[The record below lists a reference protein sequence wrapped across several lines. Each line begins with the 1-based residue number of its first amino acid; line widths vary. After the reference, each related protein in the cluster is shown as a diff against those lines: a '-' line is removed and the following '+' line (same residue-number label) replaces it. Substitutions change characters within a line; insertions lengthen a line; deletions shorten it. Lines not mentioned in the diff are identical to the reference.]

1 MEQRELVK
9 GAFIATHR
17 RCIPGKEAEYMP
29 LFHAFCSAQEEG
41 DSAEEQR
48 LRALMLPL
56 QETVGVE
63 AYSNVVVNLGR
74 DFALDTLLRGS
85 SYTAACY
92 LGLCGTGTKAA
103 ADTQASHAGWSEVGG
118 ANAPAYTGDRKTIT
132 FNAASGQSITH
143 TAVTYA
149 FTSGGTV
156 AGSFLN
162 LGGSATKDSTT
173 ATLFSAGNFTGG
185 DKVVASSDTIDV
197 TYTLN
202 G

>member
-1 MEQRELVK
+1 MEQKELVK
-9 GAFIATHR
+9 GAFVAAHR

-29 LFHAFCSAQEEG
+29 LFNQFVEFQERGDDEGARRVRAQ
-41 DSAEEQR
+41 
-48 LRALMLPL
+48 MLPL
-56 QETVGVE
+56 QE
-63 AYSNVVVNLGR
+63 VVSIERFENLVTNGGR
-74 DFALDTLLRGS
+74 DLALNTLLRGS
-85 SYTAACY
+85 AYTAACY

-118 ANAPAYTGDRKTIT
+118 ANAPAYTGNRKTIT
-132 FNAASGQSITH
+132 FDAASGQSITH
-143 TAVTYA
+143 TPVTYA

-156 AGSFLN
+156 AGAFLN
-162 LGGSATKDSTT
+162 LGGSATKDDTT